1 MKDLAAIFRVAKE
14 DQRNSSGVRIKKRK
28 KEEERIS
35 GVRIAALRKSTSA
48 SAASGKSK
56 SSPSSMKKMSKPG
69 SGGIQSKI
77 GSFDGGML
85 KLSAKDLAKIK
96 GQKKQ
101 K

>member
-1 MKDLAAIFRVAKE
+1 MTSPQEMRSKE
-14 DQRNSSGVRIKKRK
+14 REEEKRK

-56 SSPSSMKKMSKPG
+56 SSPSSTKKSKPG